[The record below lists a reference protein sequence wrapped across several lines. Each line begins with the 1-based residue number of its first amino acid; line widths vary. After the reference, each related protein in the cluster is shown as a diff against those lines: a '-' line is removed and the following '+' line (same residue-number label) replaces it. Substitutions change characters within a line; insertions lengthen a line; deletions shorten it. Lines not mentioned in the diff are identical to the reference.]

1 MYNLS
6 QSILNV
12 IYNYLSTDINK
23 FKFKLC
29 YPEYNTIILEDEYNI
44 DDAIKYLSLG
54 YYVKLKNYVN
64 YLDPRLDKYK
74 NKIYGCYISSN
85 DELYKIFCCN
95 NNLTHIAF
103 RDDFIGPINKYP
115 NKVTHITFGHSFNK
129 SIDNLPD
136 SVTHLK
142 LGYKFN
148 KSITKLPKSLI
159 YLELGNMFNKSID
172 KLPPNLKYLI
182 LGDEFNKSVTQL
194 PRTLKYLEF
203 GYYFNKPIDKLP
215 DTITT
220 LVLGYKFCNSVY
232 KLPSNLKILDFGLWS
247 LFNKELNNLPVT
259 IKCIIISKF
268 YNRYIPDT
276 ISNKICTY
284 TSGVSRSK
292 YKDYIYCS
300 TLCNSIDLKI

>member
-1 MYNLS
+1 MYNIS
-6 QSILNV
+6 QYILNV
-12 IYNYLSTDINK
+12 IYNYLDADINK
-23 FKFKLC
+23 YKFKLC
-29 YPEYNTIILEDEYNI
+29 YPEYKKIVLEAEYNI

-54 YYVKLKNYVN
+54 CYVKLKNYVN

-85 DELYKIFCCN
+85 DELYKLFCCN

-103 RDDFIGPINKYP
+103 RDDFNKTINKYP
-115 NKVTHITFGHSFNK
+115 NKVTHITFGHNFNK
-129 SIDNLPD
+129 PLDNLPD
-136 SVTHLK
+136 TITHLK

-182 LGDEFNKSVTQL
+182 LGDDFNKSVTQL

-203 GYYFNKPIDKLP
+203 GYYFNKPLDKLP
-215 DTITT
+215 DTLTQ
-220 LVLGYKFCNSVY
+220 LKLGYKFNKPVD
-232 KLPSNLKILDFGLWS
+232 KLPSNLKKIDFSIWS
-247 LFNKELNNLPVT
+247 LFNKDLNNLPASV
-259 IKCIIISKF
+259 KCVIVSKF

-284 TSGVSRSK
+284 TSAVSRAR

-300 TLCNSIDLKI
+300 TLGDSIDLKI